1 MIRHQKAENRRCPN
15 KLQSPSNR
23 PKIRKLNRDS
33 SETTY
38 FQLKAVHESDPEFQ
52 AGEDLPDG
60 VKKFV
65 GHFHKEVS
73 EQILSGSPSPEV
85 KKVAID
91 IHDTATPAA
100 RTRTVWRGTD
110 KLSRWGE
117 ILEIATAEVGDVVK
131 HDLPTST
138 STDPATAM
146 RFCKDEILLKITVPK
161 GTQIIVCNSYEMEVL
176 LPQGFG
182 LRIDRI
188 DLEVPVREGGKERH
202 IIKKVIQAT
211 VISG

>member
-1 MIRHQKAENRRCPN
+1 MPKQTPIAEQP
-15 KLQSPSNR
+15 
-23 PKIRKLNRDS
+23 PKIRELERDS

-38 FQLKAVHESDPEFQ
+38 FQLKAAHESDPEFQ

-65 GHFHKEVS
+65 KYFHDDVRD
-73 EQILSGSPSPEV
+73 QILSGSPSPEV

-91 IHDTATPAA
+91 IHGTATPAA

-110 KLSRWGE
+110 KLSKQGE

-131 HDLPTST
+131 HNLPTST
-138 STDPATAM
+138 STDLATALW
-146 RFCKDEILLKITVPK
+146 FSKDEILLRITIPK
-161 GTQIIVCNSYEMEVL
+161 GTPTIVCNSYEMEVL

-188 DLEVPVREGGKERH
+188 DLEVPVREGGKECH

-211 VISG
+211 VIPI